1 MSIKNILWVVVLLV
15 VAFFIFNMK
24 TGKQAPAP
32 VEQEQIISVTGP
44 NKEDLLA
51 LSIAPG
57 STVTGEFVLEGI
69 VKNAYFFEGN
79 ISVDLL
85 DANQNIL
92 KVGNGTATTDWMT
105 VEPVTFTANLDAT
118 GLSGPGY
125 IKIQNDDPSDGEGG
139 PAKIILVPV
148 VFQ

>member
-1 MSIKNILWVVVLLV
+1 MNIKNIILALVLVGVL
-15 VAFFIFNMK
+15 FFIFNMK
-24 TGKQAPAP
+24 TGKQAPVP
-32 VEQEQIISVTGP
+32 NEQEQVVSVMGP

-57 STVTGEFVLEGI
+57 STVTGEFVLEGV

-85 DANQNIL
+85 DANQNVL
-92 KVGNGTATTDWMT
+92 KAGYGTATTDWMT
-105 VEPVTFTANLDAT
+105 VEPVTFSANLDAT
-118 GLSGPGY
+118 GLMGPGY